1 MIQYNN
7 QAFLSK
13 MVYSEIYGEVLL
25 ASEKLNASL
34 LDDKGAYINKEAE
47 IIDEQIFYFVPD
59 NYFSLNEKVLIKK
72 IEAEIV

>member
-7 QAFLSK
+7 QTFLSK
-13 MVYSEIYGEVLL
+13 IVYSELYGEILL
-25 ASEKLNASL
+25 VSEKLNAIL
-34 LDDKGAYINKEAE
+34 LDDKGSYKDKEAE
-47 IIDEQIFYFVPD
+47 IIDSRIFYFIPD